1 MFLLQTN
8 GLYILV
14 DFLSEKIQQDE
25 WSNLAAVGNIYV
37 FILLIVISIIIFIK
51 FVDIADI

>member
-1 MFLLQTN
+1 MIQFFEFAGIQSF
-8 GLYILV
+8 GCFCARQMDFYMLV

-37 FILLIVISIIIFIK
+37 FIYY
-51 FVDIADI
+51 